1 MSETI
6 KLKSIRKRNRNGQ
19 FAADSNSTVKEKE
32 KETPMSEE
40 NNVEINEEKIS
51 DSIDDIISSANQE
64 IEKAK
69 HRAIGYGAL
78 YLLGAAV
85 IVGAGIWWF
94 TREK

>member
-6 KLKSIRKRNRNGQ
+6 KLKIIRKRNRNGQ
-19 FAADSNSTVKEKE
+19 FVAEQQPE
-32 KETPMSEE
+32 KETIMSEE

-51 DSIDDIISSANQE
+51 NSIEDVISSANEE

-85 IVGAGIWWF
+85 LVGVGIWYF
-94 TREK
+94 NRK

>member
-6 KLKSIRKRNRNGQ
+6 KLKIIRKRNRNGQ
-19 FAADSNSTVKEKE
+19 FVADSNSTVKEKE
-32 KETPMSEE
+32 KETTMSEE

-51 DSIDDIISSANQE
+51 NSIEDVISSANEE
-64 IEKAK
+64 IEKTK

-85 IVGAGIWWF
+85 LVGVGIWYF
-94 TREK
+94 NRK